1 MKYIPNAM
9 KCSTQSRSCLLITNM
24 IFEIVDGDPKL
35 QTWADLVSKLQVA
48 PIFMKFGTRQCLEQ
62 LRDYWL
68 RIIVG

>member
-35 QTWADLVSKLQVA
+35 QTWADLVSKLHV
-48 PIFMKFGTRQCLEQ
+48 KSH
-62 LRDYWL
+62 
-68 RIIVG
+68 VKSN